1 MAFLWHFT
9 ALELN
14 DKVLVT
20 GTTLKNETRID
31 KYPKSIFGNAWNV
44 LSSYRKK
51 AYKNK
56 TITIETDDQTY
67 TVKTSKKGY
76 FFKLLPE
83 KTIEDF
89 TVFDSD
95 HQELPVNQYHPHY
108 FKKSESPVE
117 VISDIDD
124 TVIHSHTASAL
135 KRIFSILFK
144 RPKKRKKVLFTNAL
158 LDFFNE
164 SKYRIFYLSKSE
176 SNLFGLITAIFRY
189 NEVPVGPLFLTPY
202 QRFKTLFK
210 PKKGKHKLNFLNCII
225 SNQHDK
231 KFILIGDDTQKDMDI
246 YTEIANLYKSQI
258 LKIYI
263 RQTSFFMSQVQKEK
277 WQTLKSTGIDC
288 MYFQDGDDYDVEVQ
302 NLIENY
308 KEIK

>member
-9 ALELN
+9 ALELKN
-14 DKVLVT
+14 KVLVT

-31 KYPKSIFGNAWNV
+31 KYPKSILGNAWNV

-56 TITIETDDQTY
+56 FITIETGDKSY

-83 KTIEDF
+83 ETIEGF
-89 TVFDSD
+89 TVFDSN
-95 HQELPVNQYHPHY
+95 HNELSVNQYHPHY
-108 FKKSESPVE
+108 FKNSISTVE
-117 VISDIDD
+117 IISDIDD

-135 KRIFSILFK
+135 KRIYSILFK
-144 RPKKRKKVLFTNAL
+144 RPKKRKKVLFTNSL
-158 LDFFNE
+158 LDFFDENE
-164 SKYRIFYLSKSE
+164 FRIFYLSKSE

-202 QRFKTLFK
+202 QKFKTLFK
-210 PKKGKHKLNFLNCII
+210 PKKGQHKLDFLNCII
-225 SNQHDK
+225 SNLPDK

-246 YTEIANLYKSQI
+246 YTEIVKRYKSQI
-258 LKIYI
+258 IKIYI
-263 RQTSFFMSQVQKEK
+263 RQTSFFVNQAQTEK
-277 WQTLKSTGIDC
+277 WGALKNTGIDC
-288 MYFQDGDDYDVEVQ
+288 MYFQDDDD
-302 NLIENY
+302 IELELKKLTQILNV
-308 KEIK
+308 